1 MAPRALAAHRTLRE
15 LVCDG
20 MDGHARRVRSG
31 EPAKSSLWGSAR
43 ETHAPSGCAEQWA
56 RCPACRPPSHR
67 CGGPRRPLSPE
78 WRGDWVSGHEAP
90 MWASQSA
97 RRRYSGTTIAAALV
111 TSLVTHNEQ
120 ALARR
125 SLRRVELTAAGWATL
140 VCALHCVGADIG
152 SSQHARDCPCVRR
165 RAPAST

>member
-1 MAPRALAAHRTLRE
+1 MPVMAPRALAAHRTLRE

-67 CGGPRRPLSPE
+67 CGGPRRPLSGVE
-78 WRGDWVSGHEAP
+78 GRLGQRARGAHVGESECSSTVLWDDNSSRSCHLTRHPQRAGTCSSFSSPRGADSSWMGHIGLCTALRRSGHREQP
-90 MWASQSA
+90 A
-97 RRRYSGTTIAAALV
+97 RS
-111 TSLVTHNEQ
+111 
-120 ALARR
+120 
-125 SLRRVELTAAGWATL
+125 
-140 VCALHCVGADIG
+140 
-152 SSQHARDCPCVRR
+152 
-165 RAPAST
+165 